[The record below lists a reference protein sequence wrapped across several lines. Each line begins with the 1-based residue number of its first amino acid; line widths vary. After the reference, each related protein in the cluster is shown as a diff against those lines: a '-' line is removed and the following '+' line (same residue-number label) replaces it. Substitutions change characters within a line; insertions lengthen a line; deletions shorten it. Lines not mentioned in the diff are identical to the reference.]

1 MIRPL
6 TSHPIGLIAFA
17 PAAQQLINHQ
27 PPQARCGFSRVALCA
42 AVAVA
47 SQMTLAAEPPA
58 AAQQMVLF
66 SEDIAAQLDWQPLPL
81 LTEATSGTSVAA
93 NARANLSTP

>member
-1 MIRPL
+1 MPL
-6 TSHPIGLIAFA
+6 S
-17 PAAQQLINHQ
+17 AQQLINHQ
-27 PPQARCGFSRVALCA
+27 PPQARCRFSRLALFA

-81 LTEATSGTSVAA
+81 LTEATESGTSAAA
-93 NARANLSTP
+93 NAKANLSTP